1 MGYAS
6 NVTLGIKRILS
17 VAVLERIMV
26 ESITKEKK
34 KMFTAH
40 SVRIICIFNAF
51 ILALLFKRFIDRQV
65 GLR

>member
-26 ESITKEKK
+26 ESITKEKG
-34 KMFTAH
+34 MFTAH
-40 SVRIICIFNAF
+40 SVRKICIFNAF